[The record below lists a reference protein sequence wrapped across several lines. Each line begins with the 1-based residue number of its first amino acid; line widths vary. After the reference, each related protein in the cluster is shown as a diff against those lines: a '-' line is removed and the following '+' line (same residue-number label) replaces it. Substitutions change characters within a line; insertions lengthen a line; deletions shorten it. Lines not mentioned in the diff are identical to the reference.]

1 MPPPVKDNATLT
13 AANNAARPAAASLP
27 PAEAGIKQQ
36 PVALEVAV
44 TVNGARALEGSDKRE
59 PFSESTRTV
68 LVFGNGAV
76 IRLSSAVAPGQLLFL
91 TNEKTKKEVICQ
103 VVKSKNYR
111 NVSGYVELEF
121 TEPVVGFWGM
131 RFPGDRVV
139 TAPPPAPAAIATPKI
154 SETKPA
160 IPTAI
165 KKDSEAKIPEPKLV
179 TPAAPRIAPPAALAP
194 VVQKPAAPVTPAPA
208 NPEVPVN
215 AAPENSIE
223 PSFPI
228 VDPSR
233 GADAKAFII
242 AAQPETSPLLSTLDE
257 ANSPAASEMKP
268 AAPVGVNAAQS
279 PVSTDPE
286 TEALKQHTA
295 RLQEE
300 LSSLLFTGAAPTPS
314 ARPVQNS
321 QALPVVEKRTPAE
334 PAAKVVEFAET
345 PEPGPVWTRPVE
357 HAKIAA
363 PSQKS
368 SLDDEELKIPA
379 WLEPLARN
387 AAALAST
394 EEPVEK
400 EKPKRIAEQP
410 KIEEIAT
417 EPLAAG
423 PKEIIVELPAPS
435 FGSELPLDRGDRS
448 TGSVSRSSSKGL
460 FVGAI
465 AAAVL
470 LLAGGGW
477 WYMRQQSSDVPTNE
491 ALAAPAP
498 AASVPAVTLPSHPQ
512 GNAALPTSPS
522 APVNPATQNNSP
534 VQTNTVAQKN
544 PVAKPA
550 AIAPASSSTT
560 PARNAQPSS
569 NPANGGS
576 AVASAVSSQPA
587 PTPEPVKKPTLG
599 EVRLAAPKVT
609 RHHNSQNAVEADPG
623 LTLNDEQPESNTE
636 TLNAGLSVDN
646 KQPAAPVVALKQPAA
661 PVVALPVGGDVKQAK
676 LISSIPPVY
685 PALARNQHV
694 SGDVRIDALIDANGR
709 VTTMKV
715 VSGPTLLH
723 QAAMDALRQW
733 KYQPASLDGKPV
745 PMHLT
750 VTIQFRFQ

>member
-1 MPPPVKDNATLT
+1 MRPTSLSPATRSKSTSASSLHFLGKHRNPVRHWKNFQRSFRGIHQHHRCGKEGMPPWQRRVTRGRVQHPFFYLCAHSKPVRSDRCFHCSTHVLWLAAYREAEHINVRGEPCFDRASVKIFGSRVNHAMPPTVKDNDTL
-13 AANNAARPAAASLP
+13 AVANNAARPGAASLP

-44 TVNGARALEGSDKRE
+44 TVNGARALDGSDKRE
-59 PFSESTRTV
+59 PFSESTKTV

-160 IPTAI
+160 IPAPV
-165 KKDSEAKIPEPKLV
+165 KKDLEAKLLEPRLV
-179 TPAAPRIAPPAALAP
+179 APPAPRIAPPAALAP
-194 VVQKPAAPVTPAPA
+194 ARA

-215 AAPENSIE
+215 VAPENSIE

-242 AAQPETSPLLSTLDE
+242 SAQSETPPLLSTLDE

-268 AAPVGVNAAQS
+268 AAPAAVNAAQS

-300 LSSLLFTGAAPTPS
+300 LSSLLFSGAAPTPS
-314 ARPVQNS
+314 AKPVQNS
-321 QALPVVEKRTPAE
+321 QAPPVVEKRP
-334 PAAKVVEFAET
+334 PSIPVAKVGEFTET
-345 PEPGPVWTRPVE
+345 QEPGPVWTKPAE
-357 HAKIAA
+357 HPKTAA

-387 AAALAST
+387 AAAPASS

-410 KIEEIAT
+410 KIEEI
-417 EPLAAG
+417 
-423 PKEIIVELPAPS
+423 
-435 FGSELPLDRGDRS
+435 D
-448 TGSVSRSSSKGL
+448 
-460 FVGAI
+460 
-465 AAAVL
+465 
-470 LLAGGGW
+470 
-477 WYMRQQSSDVPTNE
+477 
-491 ALAAPAP
+491 
-498 AASVPAVTLPSHPQ
+498 
-512 GNAALPTSPS
+512 
-522 APVNPATQNNSP
+522 
-534 VQTNTVAQKN
+534 
-544 PVAKPA
+544 
-550 AIAPASSSTT
+550 
-560 PARNAQPSS
+560 
-569 NPANGGS
+569 
-576 AVASAVSSQPA
+576 
-587 PTPEPVKKPTLG
+587 
-599 EVRLAAPKVT
+599 
-609 RHHNSQNAVEADPG
+609 
-623 LTLNDEQPESNTE
+623 
-636 TLNAGLSVDN
+636 
-646 KQPAAPVVALKQPAA
+646 
-661 PVVALPVGGDVKQAK
+661 
-676 LISSIPPVY
+676 
-685 PALARNQHV
+685 
-694 SGDVRIDALIDANGR
+694 
-709 VTTMKV
+709 
-715 VSGPTLLH
+715 
-723 QAAMDALRQW
+723 
-733 KYQPASLDGKPV
+733 
-745 PMHLT
+745 
-750 VTIQFRFQ
+750 